1 MQQFQLRLVYVLL
14 RLAYVETLVAMEELE
29 TVEGLPNPMEALVAM
44 EELETSWCD
53 PTQEEWQEV
62 LCLGHR

>member
-1 MQQFQLRLVYVLL
+1 
-14 RLAYVETLVAMEELE
+14 MEELE
-29 TVEGLPNPMEALVAM
+29 TVEGLPNPMEALVAT